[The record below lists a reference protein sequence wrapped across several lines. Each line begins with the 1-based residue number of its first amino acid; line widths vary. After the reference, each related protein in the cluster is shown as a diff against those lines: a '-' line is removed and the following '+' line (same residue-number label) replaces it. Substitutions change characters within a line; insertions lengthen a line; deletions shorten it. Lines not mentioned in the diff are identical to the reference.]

1 MHHPFKQTNCCGSL
15 CSNRQMAKGIVSGI
29 FMPVTKG
36 TSTSTY
42 SWVRVSF
49 HSEFRIAIKR
59 RRASASA
66 ADDDYDELV
75 VMHAHPHLPN
85 YQSTHLHPF
94 KPIPIAHHITFWP
107 LDVGHML
114 DQPSSLRFAIAAW
127 HFYFCYCQQYE
138 GKQLM
143 CMYKTFP
150 TLQIFTELSLYFF
163 FFLSLSVVGQ
173 LQLLSLLLWNDCR
186 RS

>member
-85 YQSTHLHPF
+85 YQSTQL
-94 KPIPIAHHITFWP
+94 PIYPSPSIQAHTHC
-107 LDVGHML
+107 
-114 DQPSSLRFAIAAW
+114 SSYYILAIRCWAYARSA
-127 HFYFCYCQQYE
+127 QQ
-138 GKQLM
+138 LAIRHR
-143 CMYKTFP
+143 C
-150 TLQIFTELSLYFF
+150 LALL
-163 FFLSLSVVGQ
+163 LL
-173 LQLLSLLLWNDCR
+173 LLSTIR
-186 RS
+186 RKAVDVYV